1 MMTCKTGAEHVKSLR
16 DGRTVYIDGQKVEDV
31 TVHPA
36 FRNSVKSAAAL
47 YDFQAQPENIELMT
61 FVPDG
66 ANRRV
71 SRAWQMPRNHAEMVR
86 RRKALQAWAALS
98 CGYMGRS
105 PDHLASALV
114 GQRMGIE
121 IFEKH
126 GAERAKALRNYFEEA
141 RRNDYFLTYV
151 IINPQAERAKNW
163 GEQADELVARVV
175 DEDSGG
181 ITIRGAK
188 MLGTS
193 AIMANEILV
202 ANLQP
207 LKPGEEDLAFSCAL
221 PMGTKGL
228 RVLSRKSFEAAAVSV
243 FDNPI
248 SSRFDE
254 NDALIY
260 FDDVKVPW
268 ERLFVFRDTD
278 VCRAQFHDT
287 PGHAYQNYQAQI
299 RLSVKI
305 RFLVGLAHGITEAIG
320 TTNIPSV
327 REQLGTLA
335 AQAAMVDG
343 MLAGME
349 AEGAMRGE
357 WYVPNKHYMYAAQ
370 VLTQDLYPRVVN
382 TLRDL
387 SGGALI
393 MLPSSIRDFADPG
406 LEKIIRTTQRSAT
419 MTPEAKVKFLKAAWD
434 AIGSEFGSRHT
445 QYEMFYAGA
454 RFVTS
459 GHSYRTFDWAGAKAL
474 VEGLLASYDLAD
486 ELDRPGRA
494 GAGVGAPA

>member
-1 MMTCKTGAEHVKSLR
+1 MTTGVTTGITTCKTGAEHIKSLK
-16 DGRTVYIDGQKVEDV
+16 DGRTVYIDGKLVGDV
-31 TVHPA
+31 TEHPA
-36 FRNSVKSAAAL
+36 FRNSVQSAGML
-47 YDFQAQPENIELMT
+47 YDFQARPENIELMT
-61 FVPDG
+61 FVPNG
-66 ANRRV
+66 SNRRV
-71 SRAWQMPRNHAEMVR
+71 NRAWQMPRNYSEMVQ
-86 RRKALQAWAALS
+86 RRKAMQAWAALS
-98 CGYMGRS
+98 YGFMGRS

-121 IFEKH
+121 VFEKH
-126 GAERAKALRNYFEEA
+126 GPARAKALRDYFEEA
-141 RRNDYFLTYV
+141 SRNDYFLTYV
-151 IINPQAERAKNW
+151 IINPQAERAKDW
-163 GEQADELVARVV
+163 GEQKEEMVARIV

-193 AIMANEILV
+193 SIMANEVFV

-221 PMGTKGL
+221 PMNAKGI
-228 RVLSRKSFEAAAVSV
+228 RVLSRKSYEAAAVSI

-260 FDDVKVPW
+260 FEDVRVPW
-268 ERLFVFRDTD
+268 ERVFVCRDTD
-278 VCRAQFHDT
+278 MCRAQFHDT
-287 PGHAYQNYQAQI
+287 AGHAYQNYQSQI

-305 RFLVGLAHGITEAIG
+305 KFLTGLAHRLTEAIG

-327 REQLGTLA
+327 REALGTLA
-335 AQAAMVDG
+335 AQASMVNAM
-343 MLAGME
+343 MAGME
-349 AEGAMRGE
+349 AEGSMRGE
-357 WYVPNKHYMYAAQ
+357 YYVPNKHFMYSAQ
-370 VLTQDLYPRVVN
+370 VLTQDLYPRVIN

-393 MLPSSIRDFADPG
+393 MLPSSIHDFEDPH
-406 LEKIIRTTQRSAT
+406 LKRIIEVTQRAAKMGS
-419 MTPEAKVKFLKAAWD
+419 EEKVKFLKAAWD

-454 RFVTS
+454 RFVTT
-459 GHSYRTFDWAGAKAL
+459 GHSYRTYDWQRATEL
-474 VEGLLASYDLAD
+474 VDDLLKTYRLSD
-486 ELDRPGRA
+486 ELGRKA
-494 GAGVGAPA
+494 N

>member
-1 MMTCKTGAEHVKSLR
+1 MTTCKTGAEHIKSLK
-16 DGRTVYIDGQKVEDV
+16 DGRNVYIDGQKVADV

-47 YDFQAQPENIELMT
+47 YDFQARPENLELMT

-71 SRAWQMPRNHAEMVR
+71 SRAWQMPRNRAEMVL

-121 IFEKH
+121 IVERH

-151 IINPQAERAKNW
+151 IINPQAERAKHW
-163 GEQADELVARVV
+163 GEQAEELVARIV
-175 DEDSGG
+175 DEDSAG
-181 ITIRGAK
+181 ITLRGAK

-193 AIMANEILV
+193 AILANEVLV

-207 LKPGEEDLAFSCAL
+207 LRPGEEDLAFSCAL
-221 PMGTKGL
+221 PMNAKGL
-228 RVLSRKSFEAAAVSV
+228 RVLSRKSYEAAAKSV
-243 FDNPI
+243 FDNPL

-260 FDDVKVPW
+260 FDEVKVPW
-268 ERLFVFRDTD
+268 HRVFVYRDVD
-278 VCRAQFHDT
+278 MCRAQFHDT
-287 PGHAYQNYQAQI
+287 PAHIYQNYQAQI
-299 RLSVKI
+299 RLSVKLK
-305 RFLVGLAHGITEAIG
+305 FLIGLARRITEAIG
-320 TTNIPSV
+320 TTSIPSV
-327 REQLGTLA
+327 SEQLGVLA
-335 AQAAMVDG
+335 AHGGMVTA

-349 AEGAMRGE
+349 AAGVTIRDY
-357 WYVPNKHYMYAAQ
+357 YVPNPHYLYSAQ
-370 VLTQDLYPRVVN
+370 VLAQELYPRLIN
-382 TLRDL
+382 LLREL
-387 SGGALI
+387 AGGALM
-393 MLPSSIRDFADPG
+393 MLPSSIADFANPE
-406 LEKIIRTTQRSAT
+406 LKAIIEKTQRSPS
-419 MTPEAKVKFLKAAWD
+419 MSPERKVKCLKAAWD

-454 RFVTS
+454 RFVTA
-459 GHSYRTFDWAGAKAL
+459 GHSLRTFDWDGATGM
-474 VEGLLASYDLAD
+474 VESLLASYDLAD
-486 ELDRPGRA
+486 EIDLSPS
-494 GAGVGAPA
+494 